1 MLKNNSVFHFIFSK
15 PFCLR
20 ASDTEVMDKNI
31 NPMSTINKEFVESY
45 VKNKCLSIESNF
57 YLPVI
62 KDVQSLLKLR
72 LSEKKKIPI

>member
-1 MLKNNSVFHFIFSK
+1 MNSKKLIIDFDIYSVFHIIFSK

-20 ASDTEVMDKNI
+20 AFDTEVMDKNI

-62 KDVQSLLKLR
+62 KDVQSLLKL
-72 LSEKKKIPI
+72 